1 MSTTEHALSTLS
13 AALALAEEHGIPV
26 FPCRPDK
33 RPYTKNGF
41 KDSTTNIAAIDSWW
55 AEYPDALIGVP
66 TGRASCIDVIDIDPE
81 GLGWYTENADKLAAA
96 RVHRTRRNGF
106 HLLYRDPVAEIRNSA
121 SAIANGVD
129 VRGEGGY
136 VIWWPAYGYEA
147 VGDIEDITEPPTWL
161 LEQLVRPE
169 PPENRDTPAADG
181 TARIRKGSR
190 NDRLSREAF
199 RLRKQGMEPAQILD
213 MLKTFNAV
221 ICDPPLEDAELEAIA
236 AGKAKIVP
244 DVTASGDTSECVSG
258 SDATREV
265 IQLTAGQLHVYAD
278 ASERLLADSVY
289 VRGQRLARLGLA
301 PELTKELAKALA
313 RNPDQRVI
321 VPVNTEWL
329 RRTLNTRAGYQK
341 YSRVRKQWEPTDCPT
356 DLVRNIAEAG
366 DWKHFRPL
374 EGIATAPFLRA
385 DGTVCDTPGY
395 DPAARVFYA
404 PNAAYS
410 PQPAAP
416 TRNDAN
422 AAAERLLAPFAQFP
436 FASDDARAG
445 FLAHV
450 LASVARHAIDTR
462 PVLVYSA
469 PLVAC
474 GKTLLAGMASRIA
487 DGVEPAERPYSD
499 DSEEMR
505 KVLMSALLAADSTI
519 MLDNVPNGSKV
530 RSPILCGFA
539 TAPVYSDRKLGV
551 SESPALTNRCTVILT
566 GNNITPA
573 SDLARRCIVVRLDV
587 QAETA
592 RGRDFRI
599 PDLKAYIREHRP
611 SLLVDALTII
621 RAHVLAG
628 SPTKLRPL
636 ESFERWSRFARDP
649 VAWLGYGDAVAT
661 QELETE
667 DELAPLREAFA
678 LLSRHP
684 RFGGKDS
691 FAARD
696 LAAVC
701 EQHIL
706 GEDLRA
712 AIEAAGCG
720 DASSPIKI
728 GYWLREHRDRVAAGR
743 KLVRAG
749 TPHGVTQ
756 WELKAV

>member
-1 MSTTEHALSTLS
+1 MTPEEKIRAGTRTERVTMPQTDDPDFGEPPDWLDEGSS
-13 AALALAEEHGIPV
+13 PAEPS
-26 FPCRPDK
+26 PK
-33 RPYTKNGF
+33 
-41 KDSTTNIAAIDSWW
+41 
-55 AEYPDALIGVP
+55 
-66 TGRASCIDVIDIDPE
+66 
-81 GLGWYTENADKLAAA
+81 
-96 RVHRTRRNGF
+96 
-106 HLLYRDPVAEIRNSA
+106 
-121 SAIANGVD
+121 ANGQ
-129 VRGEGGY
+129 
-136 VIWWPAYGYEA
+136 ATEA
-147 VGDIEDITEPPTWL
+147 VRQRIE
-161 LEQLVRPE
+161 
-169 PPENRDTPAADG
+169 
-181 TARIRKGSR
+181 
-190 NDRLSREAF
+190 
-199 RLRKQGMEPAQILD
+199 LRAG
-213 MLKTFNAV
+213 
-221 ICDPPLEDAELEAIA
+221 ELH
-236 AGKAKIVP
+236 
-244 DVTASGDTSECVSG
+244 
-258 SDATREV
+258 
-265 IQLTAGQLHVYAD
+265 LYAD
-278 ASERLLADSVY
+278 QSERLLADSVY

-313 RNPDQRVI
+313 RNPHQRVI

-329 RRTLNTRAGYQK
+329 RRTLNACAGYQK

-366 DWKHFRPL
+366 DWQHFRPL

-404 PNAAYS
+404 PNAEYS
-410 PQPAAP
+410 PLPAAP

-422 AAAERLLAPFAQFP
+422 AAAERLLAPFAEFP

-539 TAPVYSDRKLGV
+539 TAPVYADRKLGV

-599 PDLKAYIREHRP
+599 PDLKAYIREHR
-611 SLLVDALTII
+611 SGLLVDALTII

-667 DELAPLREAFA
+667 DELAPLRAAFQVMA
-678 LLSRHP
+678 AHP
-684 RFGGKDS
+684 KFS
-691 FAARD
+691 AEPFAARE
-696 LAAVC
+696 LARAA
-701 EQHIL
+701 EQYVI
-706 GEDLRA
+706 GDDLRA

-720 DASSPIKI
+720 DATNPMKI
-728 GYWLREHRDRVAAGR
+728 GYWLRAHRDRVAAGR
-743 KLVRAG
+743 KLVQSG
-749 TPHGVTQ
+749 TSTGFTQ
-756 WELKAV
+756 WRLKVV